1 MTMLKKREFLQA
13 ALAMS
18 VLPFA
23 SLAQAK
29 PVKTGPTL
37 LTIGGE
43 IGKHNRGAID
53 VQLDQMMAK
62 HGIKFSQAF
71 TFDWDKLQALPHVS
85 IQPTLEYDNKPHKLS
100 GPLLTSVL
108 EAAGVNLKQALR
120 VDLRA
125 VDGYSVS
132 LNLEQ
137 IKAYRM
143 IIATHMDGQPLALG
157 GLGPLW
163 AVYDADNIAEFRGKP
178 VKERFAL
185 CPWAVYYMQVVGR

>member
-1 MTMLKKREFLQA
+1 MTTLKKREFLQA
-13 ALAMS
+13 TLAMA

-29 PVKTGPTL
+29 PAKSGPTL

-53 VQLDQMMAK
+53 MQLDQMMVK
-62 HGIKFSQAF
+62 HGVKFSQAF
-71 TFDWDKLQALPHVS
+71 TLDWDKLQTLPQVT
-85 IQPTLEYDNKPHKLS
+85 IEPTLEYDNKPHKLR

-108 EAAGVNLKQALR
+108 AAAGVDLSQNLRL
-120 VDLRA
+120 DLRA

-132 LNLEQ
+132 VNLEQ
-137 IKAYRM
+137 VKAWRM
-143 IIATHMDGQPLALG
+143 IIATHIDGQPLALG

-163 AVYDADNIAEFRGKP
+163 AVYDADNIAELRSKP
-178 VKERFAL
+178 VKERFVF
-185 CPWAVYYMQVVGR
+185 CPWALYYLQVVRL